1 MDQPTSTDQQATESR
16 KSGASQ
22 VEESLLER
30 RDIQFLFLGIFFI
43 ISCLGLGKLFLT
55 PTPPVPTVRHEDDV
69 STGFR
74 VNVNTATVEELQLL
88 PKVGPV
94 LAERIK
100 QERECNGPFKT
111 VEDLARTP
119 GIGPERVT
127 SFRPMIDTST
137 PSGSEQRAAH

>member
-1 MDQPTSTDQQATESR
+1 MDQPTSTDRHATESR
-16 KSGASQ
+16 NGGALS
-22 VEESLLER
+22 VDESLLER

-43 ISCLGLGKLFLT
+43 ILCFGVGKLLFT
-55 PTPPVPTVRHEDDV
+55 PTPPVPTMRDKGDI

-100 QERECNGPFKT
+100 QEREAHGPFMT

-137 PSGSEQRAAH
+137 PASEKP

>member
-1 MDQPTSTDQQATESR
+1 MDQPTSTDQPATESPN
-16 KSGASQ
+16 SGSLQ
-22 VEESLLER
+22 EEESLLER

-43 ISCLGLGKLFLT
+43 ISCLGLGKLILT
-55 PTPPVPTVRHEDDV
+55 ATPLVPTVRHEDDI

-100 QERECNGPFKT
+100 QERESHGPFKT

-127 SFRPMIDTST
+127 SFRPMIDTSA
-137 PSGSEQRAAH
+137 PASSEQ